1 VLGLSSY
8 TTTSSAPKTHAAR
21 ASWPAI
27 DAAASCEDAVSRMEP
42 GIARLKEEEADRW
55 LDADGVGVV
64 TAGGKD
70 PLAAGD

>member
-1 VLGLSSY
+1 
-8 TTTSSAPKTHAAR
+8 
-21 ASWPAI
+21 
-27 DAAASCEDAVSRMEP
+27 MEP